1 MAAQDPLSRLV
12 LAATSV
18 ADDLGFVALADLA
31 SIIGSAG
38 SANYRVIGGHMVSAL
53 VARWQLGADLYRETG
68 DVDLGVPPIAVQE
81 HALLERLADHGY
93 EKVAGN
99 RFARTMTDVPVVVTG
114 VREPA
119 REAIIDV
126 LIPAYTSRARQ
137 NRRIGDHLV
146 TTEVL
151 GLATALLRAPVVLTL
166 ELHRLNGETLEVE
179 LSFPDE
185 VAALVLKGFATRVR
199 VRATDVVDV
208 WRCLEVAFAAGVDP
222 TAFAEAIPAEGAAL
236 VRTLFDRRDG
246 VGMTTLRSEQRLSE
260 QAADARFTR
269 IQALVARVVGVG

>member
-1 MAAQDPLSRLV
+1 MAGPEPLSRLV

-18 ADDLGFVALADLA
+18 ADDLGFVAVADLA
-31 SIIGSAG
+31 GIIGSAG
-38 SANYRVIGGHMVSAL
+38 STNYRVIGGHMVSAL
-53 VARWQLGADLYRETG
+53 LLGGSSELSSIERRVTF
-68 DVDLGVPPIAVQE
+68 DLGVPPIAVRE
-81 HALLERLADHGY
+81 HALIERLADLGY
-93 EKVAGN
+93 EKIVGN
-99 RFARTMTDVPVVVTG
+99 RFARTMMDVPVVVTG
-114 VREPA
+114 AREPA
-119 REAIIDV
+119 REAIVDILV
-126 LIPAYTSRARQ
+126 PAYTSRARQ

-151 GLATALLRAPVVLTL
+151 GLATALIRAPVVLTL
-166 ELHRLNGETLEVE
+166 ELHRLNGETLDVE

-185 VAALVLKGFATRVR
+185 IAALVLKGFATRVR

-222 TAFAEAIPAEGAAL
+222 TGFAEAIPAEGAAL

-246 VGMTTLRSEQRLSE
+246 VGMTTLTAEQRLSD

-269 IQALVARVVGVG
+269 IQALIARVVGAG